1 MKFKQTIKT
10 NMDRVNRLA
19 MNGSIDPPRFYI
31 ADKYGV
37 VFIDNPKVASTS
49 VKQMLY
55 SEIDYDALGQEEFH
69 AALENRSI
77 FHVPPRVQNYTH
89 FFIVR
94 NPFSRLVSAWRNKVE
109 GRPPKEWGVF
119 NVKFY
124 QLQFRL
130 LGKLDLSDDCVSFE
144 DFAMAVTRIPDW
156 ISDRHL
162 ASQSRWMAKIPSNH
176 EVRILRFESL
186 ATDWNTLAEDTGLP
200 ELSQLNKTQDTD
212 WCRYY
217 TSQELVDAVKDR
229 YQSDLNLFGYSV
241 PDPL

>member
-1 MKFKQTIKT
+1 MRLQRLLKT
-10 NMDRVNRLA
+10 NAIRAYGLVTH
-19 MNGSIDPPRFYI
+19 GSIDPPKFYI
-31 ADKYGV
+31 SDKYGA

-49 VKQMLY
+49 IKQILFP
-55 SEIDYDALGQEEFH
+55 EVDHNTLGQEEFH
-69 AALENRSI
+69 AALERYSVM
-77 FHVPPRVQNYTH
+77 HVPKSAQSYIH
-89 FFIVR
+89 FFVAR
-94 NPFSRLVSAWRNKVE
+94 NPFSRLVSTWRNKVE

-124 QLQFRL
+124 QLQLRL

-162 ASQSRWMAKIPSNH
+162 ASQSRWMAKISSNH

-217 TSQELVDAVKDR
+217 TSQELVDAVKGR